1 MGAALVG
8 VLTGQLDAELA
19 LHALRG
25 HHMGAAPAIADKL
38 YEVIPAPTQVVGDES
53 SDCSA
58 L

>member
-8 VLTGQLDAELA
+8 VLAGQLDAELA

-25 HHMGAAPAIADKL
+25 QHMGPAPTIADEL
-38 YEVIPAPTQVVGDES
+38 DEVVPAPTQVICDEPLHFT
-53 SDCSA
+53 A